1 MRKKELAVLDEVL
14 DRVAEAVETVIV
26 SGVAAA
32 MNKWNGPA
40 GSDSSKAD

>member
-14 DRVAEAVETVIV
+14 DRVAEAVEMVIV
-26 SGVAAA
+26 SGVGAA

-40 GSDSSKAD
+40 GNGSPKTE